1 MNSRGPAT
9 KCDSYH
15 LNLKYLDSVMNA
27 PHTAATTSSRVIR
40 IEACITSLA
49 DAVAA
54 AQGGADR
61 LELNQA
67 IELGGLTPPVALLQ
81 QIKAA
86 VDLPVVCMVRPRGG
100 GFHYQSHELMV
111 MHASAKKLLEA
122 GADGIVCGA
131 LDSEGGLHATF
142 WRDLS
147 AMVGGR
153 ELVFHRAIDTSET
166 PNHLMEQL
174 ISWGT
179 TRVLTSG
186 GEPTAWEGMES
197 LKQWQAT
204 YGDQIQIL
212 PGSGIRP
219 ENAREL
225 IETTGCHQLHGTF
238 SSLQTDFATPV
249 GPSEYPAT
257 SRDIVAAVRTAV
269 DESAMGSQ

>member
-1 MNSRGPAT
+1 MLV
-9 KCDSYH
+9 
-15 LNLKYLDSVMNA
+15 LNLDSIMPPSN
-27 PHTAATTSSRVIR
+27 TAASSSSQSVR

-81 QIKAA
+81 HIKAA
-86 VDLPVVCMVRPRGG
+86 VDLPVVCMIRPRAG
-100 GFHYQSHELMV
+100 GFKYQSHELML

-131 LDSEGGLHATF
+131 LDSDGKLHSTF

-147 AMVGGR
+147 AMVGQR
-153 ELVFHRAIDTSET
+153 ELIFHRALDTTAT
-166 PNHLMEQL
+166 PDELIEQL

-186 GEPTAWEGMES
+186 GKASASEGMER
-197 LKQWQAT
+197 LQQWQAT
-204 YGDQIQIL
+204 YGERIEIL
-212 PGSGIRP
+212 PGAGVRP
-219 ENAREL
+219 DNVREL
-225 IETTGCHQLHGTF
+225 LQTTGCDQVHGTF

-257 SRDIVAAVRTAV
+257 SRDIVAAVRAAV
-269 DESAMGSQ
+269 DSPM